1 MQGGH
6 DKCALVISA
15 FVNQHGAIQ
24 VHSRCREDTTSARLW
39 CPRAQWRHLLRGHDK
54 PGFVVSSQPQRMG
67 RPRDTTSARLW
78 CPLANQAPGDVADGV
93 GRADQ
98 RDEKQHGKQDDAGL
112 SNHVV
117 DATGQRASSPLVNGW
132 QQSRN

>member
-6 DKCALVISA
+6 DKCALVMSA

-24 VHSRCREDTTSARLW
+24 VHSRCREDTTSAR
-39 CPRAQWRHLLRGHDK
+39 
-54 PGFVVSSQPQRMG
+54 M
-67 RPRDTTSARLW
+67 W

-117 DATGQRASSPLVNGW
+117 DATGQRASSPLVNDW
-132 QQSRN
+132 HQSCD

>member
-6 DKCALVISA
+6 DKCALVMSA
-15 FVNQHGAIQ
+15 WSPLALSVQRPL
-24 VHSRCREDTTSARLW
+24 SRE
-39 CPRAQWRHLLRGHDK
+39 
-54 PGFVVSSQPQRMG
+54 
-67 RPRDTTSARLW
+67 DTTSARLW
-78 CPLANQAPGDVADGV
+78 CPLANQAPGDVANGV